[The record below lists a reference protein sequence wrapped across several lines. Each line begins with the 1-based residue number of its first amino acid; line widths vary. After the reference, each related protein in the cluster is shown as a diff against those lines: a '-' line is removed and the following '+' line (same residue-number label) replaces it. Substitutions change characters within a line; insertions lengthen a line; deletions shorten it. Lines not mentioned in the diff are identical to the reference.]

1 MVLNHEWFCPLP
13 STHSLI
19 HWLKNVE
26 AFISWSGSTVSLR
39 CFFSSLKEHLA
50 KPRDLFLT
58 VTMRHTGAVCAQLLS
73 RVQLTAT
80 LWTIAHQA
88 PPSMGFFRQE
98 YWSALPFPSPGD
110 GKYYC
115 HLVYRARD
123 IANHLTVHKIITHD
137 EEFSSLKMPIV
148 PRLRNP
154 TLE

>member
-1 MVLNHEWFCPLP
+1 MKETSL
-13 STHSLI
+13 THSSKTYLFQHLTSKI
-19 HWLKNVE
+19 HVLKKRFQIGRV
-26 AFISWSGSTVSLR
+26 R

-148 PRLRNP
+148 SRLRNP